1 MELSAQPGLVPQHA
15 AACLSISLTSG
26 RLNIHPSMDPWR
38 AMHALARRRVGA
50 HPAILSDPSESGP
63 GQRRRP
69 TCSCMGR
76 IRPYMYG
83 STRPSHPP
91 GQLCC
96 ALFPFLSSLLRSVVD
111 CLRMRPVCLLR
122 RPHRTSSSQ
131 IRPLTCR
138 AAHQFVTSVAVAGI
152 VVGERDSVYSPA
164 PARRQKLRLAPST
177 AGTKVHD
184 THVPR
189 QGSSPPVSFP
199 ANDFRGRLQNTFPRP
214 QPRPRLSVF
223 PPYPPDPEPPSPS
236 SRAACQSTNN
246 PLTPYTP
253 SNTKSRGASCSS
265 LSILRA
271 FLLAGCLSP
280 AATPPDSLSTLH
292 LLRRNILFLVP
303 HTPHHGRRHD
313 KRADGARRQRQGL
326 VRREAQ
332 PRRPLHRGQQAGQ
345 CAPSKVKD
353 FVAQSDG
360 HTVITNVLIAN
371 NGIAAVKEIRS
382 VRKWAYETFGDE
394 RAIHFTVMATPED
407 LQANADY
414 IRMADHY
421 VEVPGGTNNHNYANV
436 ELIVDIAE
444 RMNVHAVW
452 AGWGHASENPKLPES
467 LAASPNKIVF
477 IGPPGSAMRSLGDK
491 ISSTIVAQH
500 ADVPCIPW
508 SGTGVS
514 EVELDN
520 KGIVTV
526 SDKVYAKGC
535 VTSWQEGLERAKEI
549 GFPVM
554 IKASEGGGGKGRRQ
568 RDPGLPIF
576 IMKLAGN
583 ARHLEV
589 QLLADQYGN
598 NISLFGRDCSV
609 QRRHQKII
617 EEAPVTIA
625 KSDTFKAMED
635 AAVRLGRLVGYVSA
649 GTVEYLYSH
658 ADDKFYF
665 LELNPRLQVEH
676 PTTEMVSGV
685 NLPAAQLQ
693 IAMGV
698 PLHRIR
704 DIRVLYGVDPKTTSE
719 IDFEFKREGSTPA
732 RASKPSNGVMHELN
746 FRSSSNVW
754 GYFSVG
760 TQGGIHSFSDS
771 QFGHIFAY
779 GENRQ
784 ASRKHMVVALKE
796 LSIRGDFRTTVEY
809 LIKLLETEAFEDNT
823 ISTGWLDEL
832 ISKRLTAERPDT
844 MLAVVCGAVT
854 KAHIASETCMAEYRA
869 GLEKG
874 QVPSKD
880 ILKTVFTIDFIYEG
894 FRYKFTATRASSDS
908 YHLFING
915 SKCSVGVR
923 ALSDGG
929 LLILLDG
936 HSHNVYWKEE
946 VGATRLSVDSKT
958 CLLEQ
963 ENDPTQLRT
972 PSPGKLVKYSVENG
986 AHVKAGQ
993 TFAEVEVMK
1002 MYMPLV
1008 TQEDGIVQLIKQ
1020 PGATLEAGDIL
1031 GILALDDPSRV
1042 KQAQAFVDKLPPYG
1056 DPVVVGNKAAQRFG
1070 VLKNIIMNILMG
1082 YDNSVIM
1089 APSLKELIEVLRN
1102 PELPYSEWNAQF
1114 SALHARMPQKLDS
1127 LFGQI
1132 VEKARSRHVEFPAKA
1147 LQKAF
1152 QKFLDESV
1160 ADSDADMLKTT
1171 LAPLTEILEIYADGQ
1186 KAREL
1191 HFVQSLLDAYWEV
1204 ERLFSTQTQEDS
1216 VVLKL
1221 RDQNKD
1227 SINKVV
1233 QTVLSHSRVSAKSS
1247 LVLAILDEYRPNK
1260 PNVGNISKYLR
1271 DSLRRLTELSSRAT
1285 SKVSLK
1291 AREIMIQCSL
1301 PSLEERTAQ
1310 MEHILRSSVV
1320 ESRYGES
1327 GWDHREPNLEVI
1339 KEVVDSKYTVFDVL
1353 PLFFAHEDPWV
1364 ALASLEV
1371 YVRRAYRAYILKQIE
1386 YHSDETDSPLFVSWD
1401 FQLRKIGQ
1409 SEFGLPLQ
1417 SAAPSTPGTPSA
1429 SSDLKMKRIYSI
1441 SDMSYLTSKWEDEP
1455 TRKGI
1460 IVPCKYV
1467 DEAEE
1472 LIQKALE
1479 TLAFHNK
1486 QKKQQNGTQILADLN
1501 DKRKPLSS
1509 IKNAAKRDDELS
1521 AVINVA
1527 IRDVEGADDQELMSR
1542 IRPIVQQFKGELLA
1556 RGVRRLT
1563 FICGHN
1569 DGSYPGYYTFR
1580 GPEYEEDDSIR
1591 HSEPALAFQLELARL
1606 GKFHIKPVFTE
1617 NKNIHVY
1624 EAIGKAVD
1632 TDKRYFTRAVIR
1644 PGRLRDEIP
1653 TAEYLISE
1661 ADRVINDIFDALEII
1676 GNNSSDLNHI
1686 FMNFSPVFQLDP
1698 QQVEQS
1704 LQGFLDRFGARGWRL
1719 RVAQVE
1725 IRIICTD
1732 PATGAPYP
1740 LRVVIT
1746 NTSGYVVDVDM
1757 YAERKSE
1764 KGDWVFHSIGGTKE
1778 KGPLHLLSVS
1788 TPYATKNALQPKRYK
1803 AHLMGTQ
1810 YVYDFPELFRQ
1821 AIQNSWV
1828 KAVKNQPAIASQQP
1842 KVGECITFTELVL
1855 DDKDNL
1861 DEVNREPGTNTCGMV
1876 GWIFKARTPEYPA
1889 GRRFIVVANDIT
1901 YKIGSFGPK
1910 EDNFFHKCTELA
1922 RKLGIPRIYLSANSG
1937 ARLGLA
1943 EELMPHFKVAWNDA
1957 EKQDQGFRYLYLDD
1971 KALERFKDDV
1981 ITEEVSEDGEKRHK
1995 IVTIIGNEDG
2005 LGVECLRGS
2014 GLIAGATSRAY
2025 NDIFTVTLVTCRSV
2039 GIGAYLVRLGQRA
2052 VQIEGQPIILTG
2064 APALNNLLGR
2074 EVYTSNL
2081 QLGGTQI
2088 MYRNGVSHMTANDDF
2103 AGVSRIVEWMSFVP
2117 EKRNGPV
2124 PVSPSADAWDRDV
2137 VYCPPQKQPY
2147 DVRWMIS
2154 GKHDD
2159 DGSFQSGLFD
2169 KDSFVE
2175 TLGGWA
2181 RTVVV
2186 GRARLG
2192 GIPMGVIAVETR
2204 SVENITPADPANPDS
2219 MEQVSNEAGGV
2230 WYPNSAFKT
2239 AQAINDFNNGEQ
2251 LPLMILANWR
2261 GFSGGQR
2268 DMYNEVLKYG
2278 SFIVDALVKYEQPI
2292 FVYIPPF
2299 GELRGGSW
2307 VVVDPTI
2314 NPTAMEMYAD
2324 VEARGGVL
2332 EPEGIIGIKY
2342 RKEKQLETMARNDP
2356 TYASLRKQLEN
2367 KGLGPEEAAAI
2378 KKQVVAREKQL
2389 LPVYAQ
2395 IAVQFADLHDRAG
2408 RMKAK
2413 GTIREVLEWSN
2424 ARRYFY
2430 WRLRRRLNE
2439 EYVLKRMA
2447 TSAVSTGAQPGSA
2460 KATEAA
2466 EWYERERKTIGDK
2479 VEALKAE
2486 QLSAELSALVRGHK
2500 EAGFKGVREVLRVM
2514 PVEEREAILKYLK
2527 E

>member
-1 MELSAQPGLVPQHA
+1 MPEVQNGVKERTVPVTNGKASYAQKHKLADHFIGGNKLEHA
-15 AACLSISLTSG
+15 
-26 RLNIHPSMDPWR
+26 P
-38 AMHALARRRVGA
+38 
-50 HPAILSDPSESGP
+50 
-63 GQRRRP
+63 
-69 TCSCMGR
+69 
-76 IRPYMYG
+76 
-83 STRPSHPP
+83 
-91 GQLCC
+91 
-96 ALFPFLSSLLRSVVD
+96 
-111 CLRMRPVCLLR
+111 
-122 RPHRTSSSQ
+122 
-131 IRPLTCR
+131 
-138 AAHQFVTSVAVAGI
+138 
-152 VVGERDSVYSPA
+152 
-164 PARRQKLRLAPST
+164 
-177 AGTKVHD
+177 
-184 THVPR
+184 
-189 QGSSPPVSFP
+189 
-199 ANDFRGRLQNTFPRP
+199 
-214 QPRPRLSVF
+214 
-223 PPYPPDPEPPSPS
+223 
-236 SRAACQSTNN
+236 
-246 PLTPYTP
+246 
-253 SNTKSRGASCSS
+253 
-265 LSILRA
+265 
-271 FLLAGCLSP
+271 
-280 AATPPDSLSTLH
+280 
-292 LLRRNILFLVP
+292 
-303 HTPHHGRRHD
+303 
-313 KRADGARRQRQGL
+313 
-326 VRREAQ
+326 
-332 PRRPLHRGQQAGQ
+332 
-345 CAPSKVKD
+345 PSKVKD
-353 FVAQSDG
+353 FVALNDG

-500 ADVPCIPW
+500 AKVPCIPW
-508 SGTGVS
+508 SGTGVDTVKVDS
-514 EVELDN
+514 S
-520 KGIVTV
+520 GIVTV
-526 SDKVYAKGC
+526 SDAVYAKGC
-535 VTSWQEGLERAKEI
+535 VTSWQEGLEKAKEI

-554 IKASEGGGGKGRRQ
+554 IKASEGGGGKGIRQ
-568 RDPGLPIF
+568 AMSEENFESLYRAAASEIPGSPIF

-625 KSDTFKAMED
+625 KAHTFKAMED

-693 IAMGV
+693 IAMGL

-704 DIRVLYGVDPKTTSE
+704 DIRLLYGVDPKASSE
-719 IDFEFKREGSTPA
+719 IDFDFKHEGSDQSQRRPTPTGHTTA
-732 RASKPSNGVMHELN
+732 CRITSEDPGEGFKPSNGVMHELN

-844 MLAVVCGAVT
+844 MLAVVCGATT
-854 KAHIASETCMAEYRA
+854 KAHVASEECMAVFRS

-874 QVPSKD
+874 QVPSKE
-880 ILKTVFTIDFIYEG
+880 ILKTVFPIDFIYEG
-894 FRYKFTATRASSDS
+894 YRYKFTATRASADS

-946 VGATRLSVDSKT
+946 VGATRLSVDGKT

-993 TFAEVEVMK
+993 AFAEVEVMK

-1008 TQEDGIVQLIKQ
+1008 AQEDGIVQLIKQ
-1020 PGATLEAGDIL
+1020 PGAALEAGDIL

-1042 KQAQAFVDKLPPYG
+1042 KQAQAFVDKIPVYG
-1056 DPVVVGNKAAQRFG
+1056 DPVVVGNKPAQRFS
-1070 VLKNIIMNILMG
+1070 VLRDILLNILMG

-1089 APSLKELIEVLRN
+1089 ASTLKELIEVLRS

-1114 SALHARMPQKLDS
+1114 SALHARMPQKLDAQ
-1127 LFGQI
+1127 FTQV
-1132 VEKARSRHVEFPAKA
+1132 VERAKSRHVEFPAKA
-1147 LQKAF
+1147 LQKTF
-1152 QKFLDESV
+1152 QRFLDESV
-1160 ADSDADMLKTT
+1160 AASDAEMLKST
-1171 LAPLTEILEIYADGQ
+1171 LAPLTEIIDTYSEGQ
-1186 KAREL
+1186 KVREL
-1191 HFVQSLLDAYWEV
+1191 NFIRNLLDEYYQV
-1204 ERLFSTQTQEDS
+1204 EKLFLSQAQDDG
-1216 VVLKL
+1216 VILKL

-1227 SINKVV
+1227 NINKVV

-1247 LVLAILDEYRPNK
+1247 LVLAILEEYRPNK
-1260 PNVGNISKYLR
+1260 PNVGNVGKYLR
-1271 DSLRRLTELSSRAT
+1271 DSLQKLTELSSRAT

-1327 GWDHREPNLEVI
+1327 GWDHREPNLDVI

-1353 PLFFAHEDPWV
+1353 TLFFAHEDPWV
-1364 ALASLEV
+1364 SLASLEV
-1371 YVRRAYRAYILKQIE
+1371 YIRRAYRAYTLKQVE
-1386 YHSDETDSPLFVSWD
+1386 YHNDETDSPQFVSWD

-1409 SEFGLPLQ
+1409 SEFGLPVQ
-1417 SAAPSTPGTPSA
+1417 SAAPSSPGTPL
-1429 SSDLKMKRIYSI
+1429 SSETGIKRIYSI
-1441 SDMSYLTSKWEDEP
+1441 SDMSYLTNAWEDEP
-1455 TRKGI
+1455 TRKGV
-1460 IVPCKYV
+1460 IVPCKYL
-1467 DEAEE
+1467 DEADE

-1479 TLAFHNK
+1479 TLAFHSK
-1486 QKKQQNGTQILADLN
+1486 QKKQSQGGQILADLSG
-1501 DKRKPLSS
+1501 KRKPLSAV
-1509 IKNAAKRDDELS
+1509 KRDAKKDDELS

-1527 IRDVEGADDQELMSR
+1527 VRDAESSGDQEMLAR
-1542 IRPIVQQFKGELLA
+1542 ILPIVQQFKSEMAA

-1580 GPEYEEDDSIR
+1580 GPAYEEDDSIR

-1606 GKFHIKPVFTE
+1606 AKFHIKPVFTE

-1686 FMNFSPVFQLDP
+1686 FINFTPVFQLDP

-1719 RVAQVE
+1719 RVSQVE

-1732 PATGAPYP
+1732 PLTSTPYP
-1740 LRVVIT
+1740 LRVVVT
-1746 NTSGYVVDVDM
+1746 NTSGYIVDVDM
-1757 YAERKSE
+1757 YAERKSD
-1764 KGDWVFHSIGGTKE
+1764 KGEWVFHSIGGTKE

-1821 AIQNSWV
+1821 AIQNCWV
-1828 KAVKNQPAIASQQP
+1828 KAVKSRPALASQQP

-1855 DDKDNL
+1855 DDKNNL

-1910 EDNFFHKCTELA
+1910 EDNFFNKCTELA

-1957 EKQDQGFRYLYLDD
+1957 SKPDCGFRYLYLDD
-1971 KALERFKDDV
+1971 KTRQRFKDDV
-1981 ITEEVSEDGEKRHK
+1981 ITEEVSEEGEKRHK
-1995 IVTIIGNEDG
+1995 IVTIVGQEDG

-2103 AGVSRIVEWMSFVP
+2103 AGVSKIVEWMSFVP

-2124 PVSPSADAWDRDV
+2124 PVSPSADEWDRDV
-2137 VYCPPQKQPY
+2137 TYCPPQKQPY
-2147 DVRWMIS
+2147 DVRWMIA
-2154 GKHDD
+2154 GKRDE

-2192 GIPMGVIAVETR
+2192 GIPMGVIGVETR
-2204 SVENITPADPANPDS
+2204 SIENIIPADPANPDS
-2219 MEQVSNEAGGV
+2219 IEQVGNEAGGV

-2239 AQAINDFNNGEQ
+2239 AQAINDFNYGEQ

-2268 DMYNEVLKYG
+2268 DMFNEVLKYG
-2278 SFIVDALVKYEQPI
+2278 SYIVDALVKFEQPI

-2307 VVVDPTI
+2307 VVIDPTI
-2314 NPTAMEMYAD
+2314 NETAMEMYAD

-2342 RKEKQLETMARNDP
+2342 RKDKQLATMMRMDP
-2356 TYASLRKQLEN
+2356 LYASLKKKLE
-2367 KGLGPEEAAAI
+2367 GGEVSAEEAVEV
-2378 KKQVVAREKQL
+2378 KKQIAAREKLL

-2413 GTIREVLEWSN
+2413 GTIREVLEWTN
-2424 ARRYFY
+2424 ARRFFY

-2439 EYVLKRMA
+2439 EYILKRMA
-2447 TSAVSTGAQPGSA
+2447 ATLLAPPSRDQSGS
-2460 KATEAA
+2460 KAGEVRARNLHLLESWSRIAGWRSKDREVA
-2466 EWYERERKTIGDK
+2466 EWYETERKAIGDK
-2479 VEALKAE
+2479 LEAFKAE
-2486 QLSAELSALVRGHK
+2486 QLAAEVAEVVRGNK
-2500 EAGFKGVREVLRVM
+2500 EAGWKGVREVLRVM
-2514 PVEEREAILKYLK
+2514 PVEEREAMLKFLR

>member
-1 MELSAQPGLVPQHA
+1 MTEISAGASNGANGRLVP
-15 AACLSISLTSG
+15 TVNG
-26 RLNIHPSMDPWR
+26 K
-38 AMHALARRRVGA
+38 
-50 HPAILSDPSESGP
+50 
-63 GQRRRP
+63 
-69 TCSCMGR
+69 
-76 IRPYMYG
+76 G
-83 STRPSHPP
+83 SYFQKRK
-91 GQLCC
+91 
-96 ALFPFLSSLLRSVVD
+96 
-111 CLRMRPVCLLR
+111 
-122 RPHRTSSSQ
+122 
-131 IRPLTCR
+131 
-138 AAHQFVTSVAVAGI
+138 VADHFIG
-152 VVGERDSVYSPA
+152 GN
-164 PARRQKLRLAPST
+164 RLAN
-177 AGTKVHD
+177 A
-184 THVPR
+184 
-189 QGSSPPVSFP
+189 
-199 ANDFRGRLQNTFPRP
+199 P
-214 QPRPRLSVF
+214 Q
-223 PPYPPDPEPPSPS
+223 
-236 SRAACQSTNN
+236 
-246 PLTPYTP
+246 
-253 SNTKSRGASCSS
+253 
-265 LSILRA
+265 
-271 FLLAGCLSP
+271 
-280 AATPPDSLSTLH
+280 
-292 LLRRNILFLVP
+292 
-303 HTPHHGRRHD
+303 
-313 KRADGARRQRQGL
+313 
-326 VRREAQ
+326 
-332 PRRPLHRGQQAGQ
+332 
-345 CAPSKVKD
+345 SKVKD
-353 FVAQSDG
+353 FVGQNDG
-360 HTVITNVLIAN
+360 HTVITNAGLEADSEFLQVLIAN

-394 RAIHFTVMATPED
+394 RAIQFTVMATPED

-467 LAASPNKIVF
+467 LAASPKKIVF
-477 IGPPGSAMRSLGDK
+477 IGPPGAAMRSLGDK

-500 ADVPCIPW
+500 AKVPCIPW
-508 SGTGVS
+508 SGTGVD
-514 EVELDN
+514 EVQVDAGGL
-520 KGIVTV
+520 VTV
-526 SDKVYAKGC
+526 ADDVYAKGC
-535 VTSWQEGLERAKEI
+535 VTSWEEGLQKAKEI

-554 IKASEGGGGKGRRQ
+554 IKASEGGGGKGIRKATEEEGFEALYKAAASEI
-568 RDPGLPIF
+568 PGSPIF
-576 IMKLAGN
+576 IMKMAGN

-625 KSDTFKAMED
+625 KPDTFKKMED

-693 IAMGV
+693 IAMGL

-704 DIRVLYGVDPKTTSE
+704 DIRLLYGVDPKTSSE
-719 IDFEFKREGSTPA
+719 IDFEFKNPNTQRRPKPQGHTTACRITSEDPGEGF
-732 RASKPSNGVMHELN
+732 KPSNGVMHELN

-760 TQGGIHSFSDS
+760 TQGGIHSYSDS

-779 GENRQ
+779 GENRS

-844 MLAVVCGAVT
+844 MLAVVCGATT
-854 KAHIASETCMAEYRA
+854 KAHIASEACLAEYRA

-880 ILKTVFTIDFIYEG
+880 ILRTVFTIDFIYEG
-894 FRYKFTATRASSDS
+894 YRYKFTATRASADS

-936 HSHNVYWKEE
+936 RSHNVYWKEE

-986 AHVKAGQ
+986 SHIRAGQ

-1008 TQEDGIVQLIKQ
+1008 AQEDGVVQLIKQ
-1020 PGATLEAGDIL
+1020 PGSALEAGDIL
-1031 GILALDDPSRV
+1031 AILALDDPSRV
-1042 KQAQAFVDKLPPYG
+1042 KQAQGFVDKLPPYG
-1056 DPVVVGNKAAQRFG
+1056 DPVVIGTKPVQRFA
-1070 VLKNIIMNILMG
+1070 VLHKILMNILLG

-1089 APSLKELIEVLRN
+1089 ATALKELIAVLRD

-1114 SALHARMPQKLDS
+1114 SALHARMPQKLDAQ
-1127 LFGQI
+1127 FAQT
-1132 VEKARSRHVEFPAKA
+1132 VDRARTRHTDFPAKA
-1147 LQKAF
+1147 LNKVF
-1152 QKFLDESV
+1152 YKFLDENV
-1160 ADSDADMLKTT
+1160 APSDVEPLKAT
-1171 LAPLTEILEIYADGQ
+1171 LEPLTSLINIYTEGQ
-1186 KAREL
+1186 KSREL
-1191 HFVQSLLDAYWEV
+1191 AVIKALLEAYWET
-1204 ERLFSTQTQEDS
+1204 ERLFLKQSQEDS
-1216 VVLKL
+1216 VILKL

-1227 SINKVV
+1227 DISKVV
-1233 QTVLSHSRVSAKSS
+1233 QTVLSHSRVNAKNS
-1247 LVLAILDEYRPNK
+1247 LVLAILEEYRPNK
-1260 PNVGNISKYLR
+1260 PNVGPVGKVLR
-1271 DSLRRLTELSSRAT
+1271 DTLRKLTELSSRST

-1301 PSLEERTAQ
+1301 PSLEERTSQ
-1310 MEHILRSSVV
+1310 MEHILRTSVV
-1320 ESRYGES
+1320 ESRYGET
-1327 GWDHREPNLEVI
+1327 GLDHREPDLDII

-1353 PLFFAHEDPWV
+1353 TLFFAHEDPWV
-1364 ALASLEV
+1364 SLAALEV
-1371 YVRRAYRAYILKQIE
+1371 YIRRAYRAYLLKQIE
-1386 YHSDETDSPLFVSWD
+1386 YHHDESENPQFVTFD
-1401 FQLRKIGQ
+1401 FQLRKMGS
-1409 SEFGLPLQ
+1409 SELGLPIQ
-1417 SAAPSTPGTPSA
+1417 SNAPSTPGTPGVPSGPG
-1429 SSDLKMKRIYSI
+1429 LGMKRIYSI
-1441 SDMSYLTSKWEDEP
+1441 SDMSYLATKWEEEP

-1460 IVPCKYV
+1460 IIPCVYI
-1467 DEAEE
+1467 DDAEE
-1472 LIQKALE
+1472 LLQKALE

-1486 QKKQQNGTQILADLN
+1486 QKKQSNGTGLIADLSG
-1501 DKRKPLSS
+1501 KRKPTATTGKKEAPSS
-1509 IKNAAKRDDELS
+1509 GGDELS

-1527 IRDVEGADDQELMSR
+1527 VQNSEGTDDQEILQR
-1542 IRPIVQQFKGELLA
+1542 IETFVQQFKPDLLS

-1563 FICGHN
+1563 FVCGHS

-1580 GPEYEEDDSIR
+1580 GPDYVEDDSIR
-1591 HSEPALAFQLELARL
+1591 HVEPALAFQLELIRL
-1606 GKFHIKPVFTE
+1606 SKFHIKPVFTE

-1624 EAIGKAVD
+1624 EGIGKAMD

-1653 TAEYLISE
+1653 TAEYLTSE

-1686 FMNFSPVFQLDP
+1686 FMNFTPVFQLDP
-1698 QQVEQS
+1698 QEVQES
-1704 LQGFLDRFGARGWRL
+1704 MQGFLDRFGARAWRL
-1719 RVAQVE
+1719 RVSQVE

-1732 PATGAPYP
+1732 SQSGLPIP
-1740 LRVVIT
+1740 LRVIVT
-1746 NTSGYVVDVDM
+1746 NTSGFVVDVDM
-1757 YAERKSE
+1757 YAERKSD
-1764 KGDWVFHSIGGTKE
+1764 KGEWVFHSIGGTKD
-1778 KGPLHLLSVS
+1778 KGPLHLMSVS
-1788 TPYATKNALQPKRYK
+1788 TPYATKNWLQPKRYK

-1821 AIQNSWV
+1821 AIQNSWN
-1828 KAVKNQPAIASQQP
+1828 KAVKNQPALAQIQP
-1842 KVGECITFTELVL
+1842 KVGECISYTELVL
-1855 DDKDNL
+1855 DDKDTL
-1861 DEVNREPGTNTCGMV
+1861 EEVKRDPGTNTCGMV
-1876 GWIFKARTPEYPA
+1876 GWVFRARTPEYPD

-1943 EELMPHFKVAWNDA
+1943 DEIMPFFKVAWNDA
-1957 EKQDQGFRYLYLDD
+1957 EKQDSGFRYLYLDD
-1971 KALERFKDDV
+1971 KTRQRFKDDV

-1995 IVTIIGNEDG
+1995 IVTIVGQEDG

-2025 NDIFTVTLVTCRSV
+2025 HDIFTVTLVTCRSV

-2052 VQIEGQPIILTG
+2052 IQIEGQPIILTG

-2088 MYRNGVSHMTANDDF
+2088 MYKNGVSHMTAEDDF
-2103 AGVSRIVEWMSFVP
+2103 AGVSKIVEWMSFVP

-2124 PVSPSADAWDRDV
+2124 PVSPSMDDWDRDV
-2137 VYCPPQKQPY
+2137 TYRPPQKQPY
-2147 DVRWMIS
+2147 DVRWMI
-2154 GKHDD
+2154 GGRTAD
-2159 DGSFQSGLFD
+2159 DGTFESGLFD

-2192 GIPMGVIAVETR
+2192 GIPLGVIGVETR

-2219 MEQVSNEAGGV
+2219 IEQVSNEAGGV

-2278 SFIVDALVKYEQPI
+2278 SFIVDALVKFEQPI
-2292 FVYIPPF
+2292 FVYIPPH

-2324 VEARGGVL
+2324 ADARGGVL

-2342 RKEKQLETMARNDP
+2342 RKDKQLETMARLDA
-2356 TYASLRKQLEN
+2356 TYSSLRKQLESP
-2367 KGLGPEEAAAI
+2367 GLTSEQAAEI
-2378 KKQVVAREKQL
+2378 KAKMTTREKQL
-2389 LPVYAQ
+2389 LPVYGQ
-2395 IAVQFADLHDRAG
+2395 IAIQFADLHDRAG

-2413 GTIREVLEWSN
+2413 GTVRDQLEWVN
-2424 ARRYFY
+2424 ARRFFY

-2439 EYVLKRMA
+2439 ESVLKRMA
-2447 TSAVSTGAQPGSA
+2447 ATVMAPKQGGAKLDDTVRAHNLHLLESWSGIVGWA
-2460 KATEAA
+2460 RNDKEVA
-2466 EWYERERKTIGDK
+2466 EWFDKERKTISEK
-2479 VEALKAE
+2479 VEGLKSDKLAGE
-2486 QLSAELSALVRGHK
+2486 VADVVRSQK
-2500 EAGFKGVREVLRVM
+2500 QAGFKGVRDVLRVM

-2527 E
+2527 S